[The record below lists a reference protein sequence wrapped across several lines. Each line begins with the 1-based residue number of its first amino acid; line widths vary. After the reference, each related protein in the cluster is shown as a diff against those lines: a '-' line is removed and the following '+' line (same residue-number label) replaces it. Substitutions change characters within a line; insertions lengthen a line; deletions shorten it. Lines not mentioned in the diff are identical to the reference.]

1 MNKIFAPVNIK
12 GETTANRSINWDLF
26 WKILIYKLKFG
37 FSKNLR
43 SQVLFFYIFF
53 VNKKTL
59 RYLLKIL
66 SWLTLQTPYLDRNPI
81 PFKKQSGS

>member
-53 VNKKTL
+53 CE
-59 RYLLKIL
+59 
-66 SWLTLQTPYLDRNPI
+66 
-81 PFKKQSGS
+81 